1 MQNTIINE
9 RDEAMTQGDIIPI
22 RAEPSEFNKKI
33 GSTTYVVAV
42 YSSRTST
49 ETLEDKILRLI
60 ESEVR
65 ESA

>member
-1 MQNTIINE
+1 MQNYVKTENVKQE
-9 RDEAMTQGDIIPI
+9 DMSPTS
-22 RAEPSEFNKKI
+22 AEPTEFNKKI

-42 YSSRTST
+42 HFSRTST
-49 ETLEDKILRLI
+49 ETLEDKLLRLI